1 MKPIHFVRITI
12 FIFLIVGIT
21 TTIAYRRHFNA
32 AALENWLTSAGHMA
46 PLMFIVIYVISTIL
60 FLPGSVLTL
69 AGGILFG
76 PIWGTFYNLTGAT
89 IGATI
94 AFLIARYLASD
105 WVTRKSSGWL
115 KQLIEGVEVEGWRFV
130 AFVRLVPL
138 FPFNLLN
145 YALGLTRIR
154 LFHYVVTSSICM
166 LPGAIAY
173 TYLGYAGRNAV
184 TGREGII
191 RNILMALGFL
201 VMVAFLPR
209 FIKRLR
215 QKPAHMI
222 SAMELKQRLDR
233 GDDVLVLD
241 VRSGEEYAGDL
252 GHIAGSINISIED
265 LSRRLN
271 ELKVYKKRCVV
282 AVCRTDRRSMK
293 AAELLTK
300 AGFADVA
307 VLRGG
312 MEQWNHIGLPADQ

>member
-1 MKPIHFVRITI
+1 MR
-12 FIFLIVGIT
+12 
-21 TTIAYRRHFNA
+21 
-32 AALENWLTSAGHMA
+32 
-46 PLMFIVIYVISTIL
+46 
-60 FLPGSVLTL
+60 
-69 AGGILFG
+69 
-76 PIWGTFYNLTGAT
+76 TFYNLTGAT

-115 KQLIEGVEVEGWRFV
+115 EQLVEGVEAEGWRFV

-252 GHIAGSINISIED
+252 GHIAESINISIED
-265 LSRRLN
+265 LSRQY
-271 ELKVYKKRCVV
+271 E
-282 AVCRTDRRSMK
+282 
-293 AAELLTK
+293 
-300 AGFADVA
+300 
-307 VLRGG
+307 
-312 MEQWNHIGLPADQ
+312 

>member
-1 MKPIHFVRITI
+1 MKTVHFVRITI
-12 FIFLIVGIT
+12 LIFLVVGIT
-21 TTIAYRRHFNA
+21 TTFAYRRHFNT

-60 FLPGSVLTL
+60 FLPGSVLTI

-138 FPFNLLN
+138 FPFSLLN

-154 LFHYVVTSSICM
+154 LFHYVVASYICM

-184 TGREGII
+184 AGGEGMIQK
-191 RNILMALGFL
+191 ALLGL
-201 VMVAFLPR
+201 GLLALVAFLPR
-209 FIKRLR
+209 LIKRL
-215 QKPAHMI
+215 H
-222 SAMELKQRLDR
+222 
-233 GDDVLVLD
+233 
-241 VRSGEEYAGDL
+241 
-252 GHIAGSINISIED
+252 
-265 LSRRLN
+265 
-271 ELKVYKKRCVV
+271 RC
-282 AVCRTDRRSMK
+282 
-293 AAELLTK
+293 
-300 AGFADVA
+300 
-307 VLRGG
+307 
-312 MEQWNHIGLPADQ
+312 